1 MCTRALMMCTLVVH
15 VLVRVSEWYQKYLL
29 SAGASPVVPERGAA
43 APLLFYQEGQGGQ
56 YCPLHFSTIVTKQ
69 TLVHLKA
76 RLSKA
81 G

>member
-1 MCTRALMMCTLVVH
+1 MRLKIGKKLKT
-15 VLVRVSEWYQKYLL
+15 
-29 SAGASPVVPERGAA
+29 ASLNSRFSKSKKEEYTSTQCCRNGDGGQVP
-43 APLLFYQEGQGGQ
+43 PLPFYQEGQGGQ

-69 TLVHLKA
+69 TFANLKA